1 MRFLFPV
8 ALLAGCLQPNI
19 TKICV
24 ENATLQND
32 LCDIETD
39 AEQEEQIVENCE
51 NNAGDAVG
59 RKCAGE
65 AAAYSRCLNRVLK
78 DANDCDEELFE
89 DIDRECA
96 YEAGLVQGCYEFGF
110 NF

>member
-1 MRFLFPV
+1 MRFLAPLV
-8 ALLAGCLQPNI
+8 LLVGCLQPN
-19 TKICV
+19 TTNLCV

-39 AEQEEQIVENCE
+39 AEEEEQILESCE
-51 NNAGDAVG
+51 RNAGDAVG
-59 RKCAGE
+59 RNCAGE
-65 AAAYSRCLNRVLK
+65 AAAYARCVNRVLR
-78 DANDCDEELFE
+78 DANDCDEDLFN

-96 YEAGLVQGCYEFGF
+96 FEAGRAAGCYDFSF